1 MAKEKKKKQSI
12 EKERKE
18 KNRAAEKLLRRLLNV
33 EKLKYCQDCGT
44 CTASCSMAKAVPE
57 HYNPRSLLLK
67 AVLDYDRVL
76 REDEVWLCAW
86 CYRCYERCP
95 QGLQPT
101 EIFLLTRNFAAEKGM
116 LPDSYQV
123 LIKQILRTGRVME
136 CTEEID
142 DLRESYG
149 LPKIGLTISGRALD
163 DIRRMTRETFVRR
176 LKE

>member
-1 MAKEKKKKQSI
+1 MAKEKKRRQCKEKK
-12 EKERKE
+12 RKE

-44 CTASCSMAKAVPE
+44 CTASCSMAKAIPE
-57 HYNPRSLLLK
+57 HYNPRGLLLK

-95 QGLQPT
+95 QGLEPT

-149 LPKIGLTISGRALD
+149 LPKIGSSISGRALS
-163 DIRRMTRETFVRR
+163 DIRRMTHETIVRR
-176 LKE
+176 LKK